1 MLASNPLLLIKK
13 AFILSLSNL
22 FRNKFLSIAT
32 ILVIGIILF
41 IFNIILAVNFIA
53 ETSLQSLSEKV
64 DLTLYLKESTSKLQA
79 QKIMDELYTLDGV
92 TNITYTSKEEAL
104 MKVKTTYPS
113 IYESFEKYDLGNP
126 LPASISIATQ
136 TPDFHEQIENHIKG
150 SNASLYITNIQ
161 ESAEN
166 DPSSSSDSQE
176 KSIISSVAKNLK
188 KVTDISH
195 QIIFYVVLTFIIG
208 GLLIIFNTIQI
219 TIFNR
224 RKEINI
230 MRLVGSRLSFI
241 HLPFIIESI
250 LYAILA
256 TAVNLI
262 LLSLLSNKINID
274 GTSLFEFSENL
285 NLTALIIFELVIT
298 TVLGICASTLSVH
311 NYLKKPIKT
320 EE

>member
-1 MLASNPLLLIKK
+1 MLASNPLVLTKK
-13 AFILSLSNL
+13 AFLLSLSNL
-22 FRNKFLSIAT
+22 YRNKFLSIAT

-64 DLTLYLKESTSKLQA
+64 DLTLYLKESTSQVQA
-79 QKIMDELYTLDGV
+79 QKIMDEINILDGV
-92 TNITYTSKEEAL
+92 KNTNYTSKEEAL
-104 MKVKTTYPS
+104 NKIKTTYPN
-113 IYESFEKYDLGNP
+113 IYDSFERYDLGNP
-126 LPASISIATQ
+126 LPASISIT
-136 TPDFHEQIENHIKG
+136 TTNPEYHIEIENHVKS
-150 SNASLYITNIQ
+150 SNLSVYISNIQ
-161 ESAEN
+161 ELPEGN
-166 DPSSSSDSQE
+166 IQE

-195 QIIFYVVLTFIIG
+195 QIIFYVVITFILG

-230 MRLVGSRLSFI
+230 MRLVGSRIGFI

-256 TAVNLI
+256 TIVNLI
-262 LLSLLSNKINID
+262 LLYLLSSKINID

-285 NLTALIIFELVIT
+285 NLTGLIIFEFVIT
-298 TVLGICASTLSVH
+298 VILGICASALSVH
-311 NYLKKPIKT
+311 NYLRKPIKT